1 MTAQPID
8 LPLEADPATRPEPL
22 LVRRQPGPRVVVER
36 ELLRASRRWQTAALR
51 AGNAAVM
58 LALVAFLWKERVLD
72 ALEWDPTALSW
83 AGRRVFEGYTAVQ
96 TWLLVLLTP
105 ILVSQGIIEERNAG
119 TLKLLAITRL
129 RPRDLLLGKLASRL
143 LTIETVILA
152 GLPLLALCL
161 SLGGVQP
168 RQVANVF
175 LQANAMMLGL
185 AAVSCFVSLYARG
198 PIVPAVAAWAWALV
212 AWIPG
217 ASPMA
222 VWRNDEDD
230 MAWVSPLVSLFE
242 GEGWSMVGPLA
253 ASLLVAG
260 LCTGLSANVFATL
273 AGDDADGEHLSADV
287 WAVERLA
294 RRLGLLVAGLV
305 VAIPPLIV
313 LGAFARRSH
322 LASDWLSFPAMW
334 LWNAMALVA
343 FTGVYLFSVRRAL
356 RWLGQ
361 RRERRFGWK
370 AQLQEWQGDA
380 VEPHAPPAPGRPRNL
395 SQQPTAGAARRV
407 HRPRFLR
414 PVWSNPVAWREV
426 VTGVHGG
433 VGRFIGWGYAA
444 ALAGLLLLCL
454 VPDFVDDPDGPLG
467 AAFLALAVAWLATA
481 LAAASSAS
489 GELRAQSLALLVT
502 TRMSPS
508 AIVSGK
514 VLGVLAVAGPP
525 LLAAIALLIGGVG
538 QFSPAYRWAWD
549 DSLFDQDLL
558 IVRWAGMS
566 AFAVAVTAWLI
577 TSNLWLG
584 LRARSPGRAW
594 VLCLLNVA
602 AWVFLPAILR
612 LMVDGDDSLEGLVR
626 WFNPALDEDF
636 WQHEALPRRV
646 WGSALGWLGM
656 SALAFRMTASS
667 LGSRAGR

>member
-1 MTAQPID
+1 MHHAEPDLETLLRSRPRPRPRVRLQSLLYLLTA
-8 LPLEADPATRPEPL
+8 LTTFAAGAVGWEPL
-22 LVRRQPGPRVVVER
+22 LLGVDD
-36 ELLRASRRWQTAALR
+36 ADIAAAVQEHWGRGLIYT
-51 AGNAAVM
+51 AAVM
-58 LALVAFLWKERVLD
+58 AVL
-72 ALEWDPTALSW
+72 TAHE
-83 AGRRVFEGYTAVQ
+83 AGHFIAAKLHGIPAT
-96 TWLLVLLTP
+96 LPFFIPMPILLT
-105 ILVSQGIIEERNAG
+105 G
-119 TLKLLAITRL
+119 TLGAVIGMEGSRADRRQLFDIAI
-129 RPRDLLLGKLASRL
+129 A
-143 LTIETVILA
+143 
-152 GLPLLALCL
+152 
-161 SLGGVQP
+161 
-168 RQVANVF
+168 
-175 LQANAMMLGL
+175 
-185 AAVSCFVSLYARG
+185 
-198 PIVPAVAAWAWALV
+198 
-212 AWIPG
+212 
-217 ASPMA
+217 
-222 VWRNDEDD
+222 
-230 MAWVSPLVSLFE
+230 
-242 GEGWSMVGPLA
+242 GPL
-253 ASLLVAG
+253 
-260 LCTGLSANVFATL
+260 
-273 AGDDADGEHLSADV
+273 
-287 WAVERLA
+287 
-294 RRLGLLVAGLV
+294 AGLV